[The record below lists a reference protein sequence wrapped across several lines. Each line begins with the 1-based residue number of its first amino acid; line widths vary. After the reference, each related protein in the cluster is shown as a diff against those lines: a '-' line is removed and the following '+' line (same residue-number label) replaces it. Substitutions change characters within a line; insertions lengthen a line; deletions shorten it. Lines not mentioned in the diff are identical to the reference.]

1 MLTAPED
8 NKKYEI
14 NKVFLQ
20 CLRVT
25 KNMKVS
31 LNINIIN

>member
-8 NKKYEI
+8 NKKYES

-20 CLRVT
+20 RLRVT